1 MSALQLSLLEGRGE
15 RDRILAAIASDPA
28 HKVYLSF
35 IRPIARE
42 LAQRHGL
49 VTIDDVRE
57 ELKRRD
63 LPLPGEV
70 GIDERVFGTLFRC
83 KDFIAVAQRP
93 TTRKEWAQRVGRARS
108 NVTVY
113 RVA

>member
-15 RDRILAAIASDPA
+15 RERILAAIAEDPA

-42 LAQRHGL
+42 LAQRHGS
-49 VTIDDVRE
+49 VTIDDVRA
-57 ELKRRD
+57 ELQRRD
-63 LPLPGEV
+63 LPLPKEV
-70 GIDERVFGTLFRC
+70 GIDERVFGALFRC
-83 KDFIAVAQRP
+83 KDFVPVAQRP
-93 TTRKEWAQRVGRARS
+93 TTRTDWAQRVGKARS